1 MEGLPKT
8 KNDDKADQASD
19 NKYLNEMQEE
29 LKKAALDFRNGKTDG
44 KEDTKVDKMLKL
56 LNMIKLSSTI
66 KILKDDN
73 APIEIIPHLYLGSIG
88 SASNLKQLQNCK
100 ITHIL
105 CCATGIKNFF
115 PNNFKYKNLDILD
128 SEKVDIK
135 QYFEESNEFIDDA
148 IKNNGNV
155 LVHCHAGISRSSSFL
170 MAYIMK
176 SQKMGVDK
184 VLDLLRSK
192 RDKVNPNVGFI
203 KQLREYEKELCI
215 K

>member
-1 MEGLPKT
+1 ME
-8 KNDDKADQASD
+8 DSS
-19 NKYLNEMQEE
+19 NKKDEIENESNNIYLNEMKNE
-29 LKKAALDFRNGKTDG
+29 LKKAAIDFRRGKNEDG
-44 KEDTKVDKMLKL
+44 KEDTKLDKMLKL

-73 APIEIIPHLYLGSIG
+73 APTEIIPHLFLGSIG

-105 CCATGIKNFF
+105 CCASGIKNFF
-115 PNNFKYKNLDILD
+115 PNDFKYLNLDILD
-128 SEKVDIK
+128 SEKVNIK
-135 QYFEESNEFIDDA
+135 QYFEQTNKFIGDA

-155 LVHCHAGISRSSSFL
+155 LVHCHAGISRSSTIL
-170 MAYIMK
+170 MAYIMN

-184 VLDLLRSK
+184 VLDLLKSK
-192 RDKVNPNVGFI
+192 RDKVNPNAGFI
-203 KQLREYEKELCI
+203 EQLREYEKELNI

>member
-1 MEGLPKT
+1 ME
-8 KNDDKADQASD
+8 DSS
-19 NKYLNEMQEE
+19 NKKDEIENESNNIYLNEMKNE
-29 LKKAALDFRNGKTDG
+29 LKKAAIDFRRGKNEDG

-73 APIEIIPHLYLGSIG
+73 APIEIIPHLFLGSIG

-105 CCATGIKNFF
+105 CCASGIKNFF
-115 PNNFKYKNLDILD
+115 PNDFKYLNLDILD
-128 SEKVDIK
+128 SEKVNIK
-135 QYFEESNEFIDDA
+135 QYFEQTNKFIGDA
-148 IKNNGNV
+148 IKNNGSV
-155 LVHCHAGISRSSSFL
+155 LVHCHAGISRSSTIL
-170 MAYIMK
+170 MAYIMN

-184 VLDLLRSK
+184 VLDLLKSK
-192 RDKVNPNVGFI
+192 RDKVNPNAGFI
-203 KQLREYEKELCI
+203 EQLREYEKELNI